1 MLLRM
6 TLCIPEGRLRNG
18 APMRFN
24 EAGAMLL
31 RMTALKESKMAI
43 SQAASMRPEQCC
55 SG

>member
-6 TLCIPEGRLRNG
+6 TLVLALMFVPAVN
-18 APMRFN
+18 RFN

-31 RMTALKESKMAI
+31 RMTGRSRAVTLTVLV
-43 SQAASMRPEQCC
+43 ASMRPEQCC